1 MTDFLSEQ
9 NPKSSLNTEY
19 LTARKQAFTCIDEH
33 IDTTVKTLLRWS
45 SINSGTRNL
54 DGLNTM
60 AKELEQQFAPISDQ
74 FNALPLPD
82 VEVLTDRGEVIQ
94 NGHGKMLSFKRRAD
108 APLQVLLLGHMDTV
122 FEQSHAFQQPVWLDN
137 NTLNGPGVA
146 DMKGGLLVIYLA
158 LKAFELHP
166 LSQKLGWHVAVN
178 PDEET
183 GSLASRFFIAEFAQK
198 AHLGLVYEPALAD
211 GTLAGDRKGSG
222 NFSIRVRGKSAH
234 AGREFHL
241 GKNAIAALC
250 EIFYRLQQL
259 NSEENSGITLNL
271 GRVSGGG
278 AVNIVPDMAVGHF
291 NVRCEN
297 PEQQGY
303 IQSQIDQIISDVN
316 AREGFDVHL
325 FGGFNREPK
334 VANTKTLKL
343 RQWLSEVGSELDIAV
358 YFKPTGGCCD
368 GNNLN
373 AAGLANIDTLGV
385 RGGNIHTDQEFVLID
400 SIAERAKLSFLL
412 LEKFV
417 LNSEDY
423 LKLT

>member
-1 MTDFLSEQ
+1 MTDFMSEQ

-19 LTARKQAFTCIDEH
+19 LTARKQAFTCIDEY

-54 DGLNTM
+54 DGLNAM
-60 AKELEQQFAPISDQ
+60 ARELEQQFAPISDQ

-82 VEVLTDRGEVIQ
+82 VEALTDRGEVIQ
-94 NGHGKMLSFKRRAD
+94 NRHGKMLSFKRRAD

-122 FEQSHAFQQPVWLDN
+122 FEQTHAFQQPVWLDN

-166 LSQKLGWHVAVN
+166 LSPKLGWHVAIN

-183 GSLASRFFIAEFAQK
+183 GSLASRFLIAEFAQK

-222 NFSIRVRGKSAH
+222 NFSLRVRGKSAH

-278 AVNIVPDMAVGHF
+278 AVNIVPDTAVGHF

-297 PEQQGY
+297 IGQQGF
-303 IQSQIDQIISDVN
+303 IQSQINKIIDDINS
-316 AREGFDVHL
+316 RQGFDVQL

-343 RQWLSEVGSELDIAV
+343 RQWLSEIGSELDIPV

-385 RGGNIHTDQEFVLID
+385 RGGNIHTDQEFILID
-400 SIAERAKLSFLL
+400 SLAERAKLSFLL
-412 LEKFV
+412 LEKFAV
-417 LNSEDY
+417 NYEEY
-423 LKLT
+423 LKLS